1 MKKNKTIAYMLAATL
16 LVGGTF
22 MGTKAFFTDSATA
35 SNDLVITMG
44 NVDLLVE
51 EGPWKNENEGTE
63 ASQSKNSEGNIF
75 KNVKPNDR
83 FIKEMTIKNNGSL
96 KQVIKLNRGEVSEK
110 YPNILKVGE
119 TITSEIGAD
128 KTLNPGEEIKAY
140 INVQVMSDVDHK
152 FNEDGSI
159 NNENKPSFDFNKLVP
174 TFEINAEQEG
184 TREK

>member
-1 MKKNKTIAYMLAATL
+1 MKKNKTVAFMLAATL

-51 EGPWKNENEGTE
+51 EGPWKNENKSTE
-63 ASQSKNSEGNIF
+63 AGQSKNAEGNIF
-75 KNVKPNDR
+75 KNVKPNDS
-83 FIKEMTIKNNGSL
+83 FIKEVTIKNNGSL
-96 KQVIKLNRGEVSEK
+96 KQVIKLNRGDVSKE
-110 YPNILKVGE
+110 YPSILKVGE
-119 TITSEIGAD
+119 TITSEIGTD
-128 KTLNPGEEIKAY
+128 KTLNPGEEIKAC
-140 INVQVMSDVDHK
+140 INVQVMSNEDHK
-152 FNEDGSI
+152 FNEKGSV

-174 TFEINAEQEG
+174 TFEIIAEQEG